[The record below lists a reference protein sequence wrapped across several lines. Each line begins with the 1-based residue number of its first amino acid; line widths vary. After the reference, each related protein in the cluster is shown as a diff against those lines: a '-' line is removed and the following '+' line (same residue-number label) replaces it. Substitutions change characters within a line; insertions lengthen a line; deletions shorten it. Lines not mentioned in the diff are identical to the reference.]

1 MPMLM
6 PSIKGTTMTTKNDF
20 ALEALDVSVSY
31 RAVPVL
37 QGLNLAIAH
46 GEIYALLGGNGAG
59 KSTTI
64 NTMLGF
70 VRPQTGLVRVC
81 GIDVAAS
88 PLEARAKLAYVPENV
103 ALYEHLSAR
112 ENLDYLLRLA
122 GSAALAADIE
132 IALDSVRLETG
143 ARGERLGSYSKGMR
157 QKVAIALA
165 LARSVPA
172 LLLDE
177 PTSGLDPHATREFN
191 LLLQNLRARRVAVF
205 MVTHDLLGAAEVAD
219 RIGFLDCGHISG
231 QFSASGSERFDVSD
245 LYRRYA
251 EARRAA

>member
-1 MPMLM
+1 
-6 PSIKGTTMTTKNDF
+6 MTSKTNF
-20 ALEALDVSVSY
+20 ALEALEVSVSY
-31 RAVPVL
+31 RATPVL

-64 NTMLGF
+64 NAMLGF
-70 VRPQTGLVRVC
+70 VRPQAGTVRVC

-88 PLEARAKLAYVPENV
+88 PLQARAQLAYVPENV

-112 ENLDYLLRLA
+112 ENLEYLLRLA
-122 GSAALAADIE
+122 GSPALAADIE
-132 IALDSVRLETG
+132 LALDSVRLDTG

-165 LARSVPA
+165 LARSVPV

-177 PTSGLDPHATREFN
+177 PTSGLDPHATSEFN
-191 LLLQNLRARRVAVF
+191 LLLQSLRTRRVAVF

-219 RIGFLDCGHISG
+219 RIGFLDRGHIAE
-231 QFSASGSERFDVSD
+231 QFDAGGSERFNVTD

>member
-1 MPMLM
+1 
-6 PSIKGTTMTTKNDF
+6 MTSKNNF

-31 RAVPVL
+31 RATPVL

-64 NTMLGF
+64 NAMLGF
-70 VRPQTGLVRVC
+70 VRPQSGSVRVC

-88 PLEARAKLAYVPENV
+88 PLQARAQLAYVPENV

-112 ENLDYLLRLA
+112 ENLEYLLRLA
-122 GSAALAADIE
+122 GSPALAADIE
-132 IALDSVRLETG
+132 LALDSVRLDTG

-165 LARSVPA
+165 LARSVPV

-177 PTSGLDPHATREFN
+177 PTSGLDPHATSEFN
-191 LLLQNLRARRVAVF
+191 LLLQSLRTRRVTVF

-219 RIGFLDCGHISG
+219 RIGFLDRGHIAE
-231 QFSASGSERFDVSD
+231 QFEASGSERYNVTD